1 MQTGQPNV
9 RLLIV
14 EDSGFIAD
22 SLVHLVQLVP
32 NLIIVGRATSYAE
45 VVSQIACSIPTIVSL
60 DLRIC
65 SASGGQPHA
74 DHGLAVLKHLVGM
87 TQAPSVL
94 VVTSLPEQPWLRICA
109 CAGAV
114 GFVGKEGSSAEIV
127 AAMNAIIAGMV
138 AFTPAQLRLLHDNH
152 TNLSLREHQV
162 LLLLAEGLSNNDI
175 AARLHL
181 SAGTVRKHVENLCNT
196 LGVHTRGQ
204 AVAIARQKGLIQ

>member
-1 MQTGQPNV
+1 MQTVQPNV

-22 SLVHLVQLVP
+22 SLVHLAQLVP
-32 NLIIVGRATSYAE
+32 NLTIVGRVTSYAE
-45 VVSQIACSIPTIVSL
+45 VVSQMAHYPPTIVSL

-65 SASGGQPHA
+65 AMPGGSPHA
-74 DHGLAVLKHLVGM
+74 DHGLAALHHLVG
-87 TQAPSVL
+87 TPCAPPVL
-94 VVTSLPEQPWLRICA
+94 ICTSLSEQLWLRICA
-109 CAGAV
+109 RAGAA
-114 GFVGKEGSSAEIV
+114 GFVGKEGSSAEII

-152 TNLSLREHQV
+152 TNPSPREYQV
-162 LLLLAEGLSNNDI
+162 LMLLAEGLSNNDI
-175 AARLHL
+175 AARMQV